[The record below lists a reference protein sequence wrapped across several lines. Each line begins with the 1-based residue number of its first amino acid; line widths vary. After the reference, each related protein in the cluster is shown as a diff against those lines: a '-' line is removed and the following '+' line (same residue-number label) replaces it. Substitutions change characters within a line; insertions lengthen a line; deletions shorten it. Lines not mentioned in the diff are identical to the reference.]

1 MKKRKTDLENVP
13 ELITKEMLDT
23 LNKYE
28 RGDAKR
34 AYQKWVKVVRQKDK
48 RQANTEYARKMKFIR
63 EQISEV
69 KQMEITKEQFEKYEE
84 IRKNGSTNMYDI
96 SRVVQLSGLDRE
108 IIQEINKYYGKL
120 LFKYP
125 SVRRD

>member
-1 MKKRKTDLENVP
+1 
-13 ELITKEMLDT
+13 
-23 LNKYE
+23 
-28 RGDAKR
+28 
-34 AYQKWVKVVRQKDK
+34 
-48 RQANTEYARKMKFIR
+48 MKFIR